1 MNSALIENFAP
12 LKSKIINNT
21 ANENHSTILV
31 LQKKNESKN
40 EEWYW
45 LANNCAP
52 CFPFIESKE
61 IIAIANKK

>member
-1 MNSALIENFAP
+1 MNSALIENFAH

-40 EEWYW
+40 EE
-45 LANNCAP
+45 
-52 CFPFIESKE
+52 
-61 IIAIANKK
+61 

>member
-40 EEWYW
+40 EE
-45 LANNCAP
+45 
-52 CFPFIESKE
+52 
-61 IIAIANKK
+61 